1 MRRTYVGL
9 RQPARAFAVPER
21 VLTSTANQALRQV
34 AIQLNFNSVQPKR
47 LFNGATS
54 GPDVFLRQA
63 ARPRVSSL
71 VRYRIAA
78 KADGFAQPY
87 LPPSLRQAGAVRL
100 FLQKL
105 PKKAARQIFETSGVG
120 HPSFAGRAS
129 GDARG
134 NRSSCADGRRYR
146 LRASGPKRCPTSGRT
161 SSRCNPLDR
170 RQSQGEMHEY
180 RR

>member
-1 MRRTYVGL
+1 ASIRRRGPRGCCSDLERRLHDRPWPKRMRRTYVGL

-54 GPDVFLRQA
+54 WPDVFLRQA
-63 ARPRVSSL
+63 ARPRFSSL

-105 PKKAARQIFETSGVG
+105 PKKPRGRFSRLRGLVIPHSQDVRAAT
-120 HPSFAGRAS
+120 P
-129 GDARG
+129 RG

-146 LRASGPKRCPTSGRT
+146 LR
-161 SSRCNPLDR
+161 
-170 RQSQGEMHEY
+170 
-180 RR
+180 